1 MKKTLLL
8 CGSALL
14 LGLCGC
20 SSKVTNPV
28 TTPAAIPTLRAYN
41 GTASVGDFMTI
52 AIDANAHTIH
62 YDNHSNGDSATVA
75 YTVNSDGSYTLSDP
89 TGNLVAAYEVPN
101 FVMLIQATKTGPTH
115 DVPSLITA
123 VQSAPISMATI
134 ENHDYNYMQFRTA
147 AGGIELGSVAIDG
160 VGNVNVSSYWPFGA
174 MNGQTAFHNNQVNQ
188 TPFQPDSG
196 GTFMRLPD
204 GGGYDYVFGTPNG
217 VFAVDTQNGAIL
229 SFIKAA
235 TKAFVASNAGTY
247 KAIFYH
253 KTGAHTGAGNVE
265 TGTASQGSGTIL
277 ITSTGDV
284 TITDASSTLL
294 AAGTLVPV
302 ADDTT
307 LVGAGKLADPCNGLF
322 TLRTTTSTSQQD
334 VFCTF
339 LNGAVLFSSY
349 KAVLPL
355 NSGNPYEYFYGC
367 ALK

>member
-1 MKKTLLL
+1 M
-8 CGSALL
+8 ALIAL
-14 LGLCGC
+14 SGC
-20 SSKVTNPV
+20 SSKVTK
-28 TTPAAIPTLRAYN
+28 PAATSTPIPTSRAYN

-52 AIDANAHTIH
+52 AIDANAQTIH
-62 YDNHSNGDSATVA
+62 YDNHSNGDSATVP
-75 YTVNSDGSYTLSDP
+75 YTVNPDGTYTLSDP

-101 FVMLIQATKTGPTH
+101 FVMMIQAAKTGPNH
-115 DVPSLITA
+115 NEASLITA
-123 VQSAPISMATI
+123 VQSSPISMATI
-134 ENHDYNYMQFRTA
+134 ENHQYNYMQFRTA
-147 AGGIELGSVAIDG
+147 AGGIELGSVNISGTGD
-160 VGNVNVSSYWPFGA
+160 VNVSSYWPFGA

-188 TPFQPDSG
+188 TPFVPDSG
-196 GTFMRLPD
+196 GTFMRLSD
-204 GGGYDYVFGTPNG
+204 GGGGYDYVFGTPNG

-235 TKAFVASNAGTY
+235 SKDFVAANAGTY
-247 KAIFYH
+247 KAIFYQ
-253 KTGAHTGAGNVE
+253 KTGAHTGMGNVE
-265 TGTASQGSGTIL
+265 TGTASQGSGTIV

-284 TITDASSTLL
+284 TITDAASTVL

-307 LVGAGKLADPCNGLF
+307 LVGTGKISDPCNGLF
-322 TLRTTTSTSQQD
+322 TLRTTTGTSQQD

-355 NSGNPYEYFYGC
+355 NGGNPYDYFYGC